1 MQRNACHS
9 IKSENKNPIEDNPKI
24 SINENEKIKCDI
36 VIQIKYYTADKIN
49 KLNL

>member
-1 MQRNACHS
+1 MLVTVLRV
-9 IKSENKNPIEDNPKI
+9 KKKKPIEDNPKI